1 MKNAILIFH
10 QLKRFIRTHR
20 SFFFFYI
27 MVQIIAVLILFFGA
41 ATIQS
46 ILIKEKELDELTLYF
61 EVSLQSYS
69 ETETEKVIVGYK
81 ETDGQRVPV
90 YEEQAAIDYSNA
102 LSLDDMMEK
111 VNTVITQSSLGSPK
125 NTEIVGVYEKHRIYV
140 PLFTADQSKSG
151 NTVKIQRGSFPDAE
165 IGDKLEIGGQTYTV
179 TDISDMLRYDIYITS
194 GVIPDNVRWYKVR
207 FNYEKAPTTSQAEEM
222 ESILAR
228 LFNYSECIIPPVLDP
243 LTSQFNSTTI
253 LCTFLMLL
261 AVLINICYAQL
272 YRFRL
277 ERHSL
282 AVYRICG
289 AKNST
294 ICSACISECMLI
306 STLIYSLCAVA
317 FNFLLKKSVAIWY
330 SAANTLYTPKFYLLF
345 GLSFLLLQ
353 VILLEIP
360 LLRFINNEVVNEER
374 SASA

>member
-46 ILIKEKELDELTLYF
+46 ILIKEKELDENTLNF

-69 ETETEKVIVGYK
+69 ETETEKIIVGYK

-90 YEEQAAIDYSNA
+90 YEERPVVDYSNA
-102 LSLDDMMEK
+102 LSLDEMNEK
-111 VNTVITQSSLGSPK
+111 VNTIVTQSGLESPEY
-125 NTEIVGVYEKHRIYV
+125 TYIAGAYEKV
-140 PLFTADQSKSG
+140 SVCAPLFISDRPQNG
-151 NTVKIQRGSFPDAE
+151 NTVRIANNAFPDAE
-165 IGDKLEIGGQTYTV
+165 IGDKLEIGGKLYAV
-179 TDISDMLRYDIYITS
+179 SEIVEYNRYDVYIIS
-194 GVIPDNVRWYKVR
+194 GEIPDNARWFRVRIEYG
-207 FNYEKAPTTSQAEEM
+207 KAPTTSQIEKLQ
-222 ESILAR
+222 SLVNK
-228 LFNYSECIIPPVLDP
+228 LFNYSECKMPPVLDP

-317 FNFLLKKSVAIWY
+317 FNFLLKKGVAIWY
-330 SAANTLYTPKFYLLF
+330 AAANTLYTPKFYLLF